1 MLSVRPSVCLSVC
14 LFVRLSIYLFVRL
27 SICLSVRL
35 SVSQDVCCALLRSVE
50 YYVVLYSSERYGVVE
65 QFNTIYC
72 IKVY

>member
-27 SICLSVRL
+27 SVCL
-35 SVSQDVCCALLRSVE
+35 SVSQSVCCALLRSVE

-65 QFNTIYC
+65 QCITIYC